1 MRESRVGESEIRLI
15 KKDRKGNGIGEGE
28 SEVQ

>member
-1 MRESRVGESEIRLI
+1 MRERREGESEIRLI
-15 KKDRKGNGIGEGE
+15 KKGRKGNGIGEGE